1 MACSVSCARTDISE
15 QITMSGIAWECCP
28 ILAKPAHAVGPKLK
42 ARSLCL
48 KTAFGSPEW
57 LPKCRAKSATNKP
70 DQD

>member
-42 ARSLCL
+42 ARSLYQNGIWQ
-48 KTAFGSPEW
+48 ARMVAEVSRE
-57 LPKCRAKSATNKP
+57 KCHKQT
-70 DQD
+70 